1 MQTSHKMGE
10 KEIAFYVRQVVNAIM
25 YIHSK
30 GILHREYNQSYS
42 VLSYAI
48 SISIQTISLN

>member
-1 MQTSHKMGE
+1 MQSSPKIGE

-30 GILHREYNQSYS
+30 GILHREYYVWDS

-48 SISIQTISLN
+48 FISIHMINLN